1 MLEELDLSSA
11 DRSPRRFQT
20 SDRPIRVLAVDD
32 DRVGLMY
39 LERQIRDLGYETATA
54 GHGQAAWER
63 LDSDPDGIDV
73 MVLDREMPVLDGMA
87 LARRVQGDARLRRT
101 PIIMLTGADRP
112 EQMREGID
120 AGVFYYLTKPL
131 DAVLLRSVLNAAT
144 RQVEKQRILRSEL
157 QQQRRGFELI
167 QTCKFT
173 LRSLDEAELLSVF
186 MANCFPDPER
196 TLPGLVAL
204 LTNAVEHGSAGIG
217 YDAKTDLLNSG
228 TWREVVERR
237 IENAADKTVDAV
249 LARKTDGIYVVI
261 TDQGEGFR
269 WQEFLNID
277 PSRAGDNHGRG
288 IAQAR
293 MLSFDKLTYNAKGNQ
308 VVGFVRHQQDL
319 DW

>member
-1 MLEELDLSSA
+1 MLAELDLSSS
-11 DRSPRRFQT
+11 DRSRQPAQT
-20 SDRPIRVLAVDD
+20 ADRPIRVLAVDD

-39 LERQIRDLGYETATA
+39 LERQIRDLGYETVTA
-54 GHGQAAWER
+54 GHGQAAWEM
-63 LDSDPDGIDV
+63 LDADPNSVDV

-87 LARRVQGDARLRRT
+87 LASRIQGDARLRRT

-131 DAVLLRSVLNAAT
+131 DSVLLRSVLNAAT
-144 RQVEKQRILRSEL
+144 RQVAKQRTLRSEL

-173 LRSLDEAELLSVF
+173 LCTLDEAELLSVF
-186 MANCFPDPER
+186 MASCFPDPER
-196 TLPGLVAL
+196 TLPGLAAL
-204 LTNAVEHGSAGIG
+204 LTNAIEHGSAGIG
-217 YDAKTDLLNSG
+217 YDAKTELLNDGS
-228 TWREVVERR
+228 WRETVERR
-237 IENAADKTVDAV
+237 IENAPDKTVDAV

-261 TDQGEGFR
+261 TDQGDGFQ
-269 WQEFLNID
+269 WQEFLSID

-308 VVGFVRHQQDL
+308 VVGFVRHLQEL
-319 DW
+319 EW